1 MLHRCSYWFLYL
13 ASVLLLAGVALRD
26 FTAARR
32 LARPTPPGTY
42 ELVSSRRPLSSTES
56 SETWRFGSTGFRIEG
71 LSNLEVDP
79 REPLPWRH
87 GLAPATR
94 LSFEPVRGPVEVRWT
109 FMNPVSGQR
118 LRILLDG
125 KVVGDGAI
133 GLGIHSWKTL
143 VPAQGSPSVLEL
155 EFELARPIEPNGDP
169 RRITVTFTS
178 LQIRFR

>member
-13 ASVLLLAGVALRD
+13 AAFLLLAGVALRD

-32 LARPTPPGTY
+32 LARPTPPGMY
-42 ELVSSRRPLSSTES
+42 ELVSSRRPLSSTEN
-56 SETWRFGSTGFRIEG
+56 SETWRFGPTGFRIEG
-71 LSNLEVDP
+71 LSNLERDQ

-94 LSFEPVRGPVEVRWT
+94 LCFEPGHGPVEVRWT

-125 KVVGDGAI
+125 KIVGDTAVGQ
-133 GLGIHSWKTL
+133 GTHSGQTL
-143 VPAQGSPSVLEL
+143 IPAHASASVLEL
-155 EFELARPIEPNGDP
+155 EFELARPVEPNGDP
-169 RRITVTFTS
+169 RHITVTFTS